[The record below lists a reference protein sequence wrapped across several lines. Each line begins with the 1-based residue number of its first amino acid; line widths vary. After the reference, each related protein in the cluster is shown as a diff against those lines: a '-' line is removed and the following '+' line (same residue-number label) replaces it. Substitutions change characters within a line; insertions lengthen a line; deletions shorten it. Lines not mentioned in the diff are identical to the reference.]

1 MAITA
6 DKKKLLYK
14 IAKAYY
20 EDGLTQGQIGKRF
33 GLSRIKVSRLL
44 QQARDERIVQIMI
57 TPPQDSNAELERKL
71 EARYGLNEVVVIS
84 PSSYDKAVV
93 VQELGPAA
101 VDCLLRCLQGEEV
114 LGLSWGSTLLSV
126 VDALPVKNWPKMKVV
141 QMMGG
146 LGRPEAEVHGTDIAR
161 RMAQAFSA
169 KPRLLSAPGVVTS
182 KMVRDALLA
191 DPQISDTL
199 ALGARADIAIVGIG
213 VPVPDSVVM
222 QAGTLLA
229 EEVEQLKAQKAVG
242 DIALR
247 FFDAE
252 GQPVEHQINDR
263 IIGLDLAQI
272 KGIPRV
278 IGVAG
283 GAEKFEV
290 IRAALRGE
298 FIDVLITDDRIAARL
313 LEDEKSSSPELIAAA
328 A

>member
-84 PSSYDKAVV
+84 PSNYDKAVI

-101 VDCLLRCLQGEEV
+101 VDCLLRCLQG
-114 LGLSWGSTLLSV
+114 
-126 VDALPVKNWPKMKVV
+126 
-141 QMMGG
+141 
-146 LGRPEAEVHGTDIAR
+146 
-161 RMAQAFSA
+161 
-169 KPRLLSAPGVVTS
+169 
-182 KMVRDALLA
+182 
-191 DPQISDTL
+191 
-199 ALGARADIAIVGIG
+199 
-213 VPVPDSVVM
+213 
-222 QAGTLLA
+222 
-229 EEVEQLKAQKAVG
+229 AVG

-263 IIGLDLAQI
+263 IIGLDLDQI